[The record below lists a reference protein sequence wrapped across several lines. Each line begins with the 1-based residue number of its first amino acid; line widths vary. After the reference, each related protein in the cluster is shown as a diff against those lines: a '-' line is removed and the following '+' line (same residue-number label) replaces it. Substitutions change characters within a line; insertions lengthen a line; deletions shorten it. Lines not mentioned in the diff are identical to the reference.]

1 MLILLQAAAGVGIS
15 KLGAAIGAGI
25 AVLGAGIGIGKIGSS
40 AMEGIARQP
49 EASGD
54 LRMNMIIAAA
64 LVEGV
69 ALIAI
74 VVCLLT
80 LLTPDPGLLFW
91 MIIVFGVVF
100 FILAKYGFP
109 VIIRMV
115 EDRKAYIDQ
124 SLKTAREANEKL
136 ASVKQEGERILA
148 QANEEQVRILNEA
161 AATRDRIINEAKE
174 RARLEGDRLMEEM
187 KKQIETEKESAI
199 RDIRR
204 QVAVLSVGI
213 AEKVMRS
220 KLADEKEQME
230 LIDRMLDEMIETS
243 KK

>member
-1 MLILLQAAAGVGIS
+1 MG
-15 KLGAAIGAGI
+15 
-25 AVLGAGIGIGKIGSS
+25 
-40 AMEGIARQP
+40 
-49 EASGD
+49 
-54 LRMNMIIAAA
+54 
-64 LVEGV
+64 
-69 ALIAI
+69 
-74 VVCLLT
+74 

-124 SLKTAREANEKL
+124 SLKAAREANEKL

-161 AATRDRIINEAKE
+161 AATRHRIINEAKE

>member
-1 MLILLQAAAGVGIS
+1 MKES
-15 KLGAAIGAGI
+15 WH
-25 AVLGAGIGIGKIGSS
+25 
-40 AMEGIARQP
+40 RP
-49 EASGD
+49 
-54 LRMNMIIAAA
+54 
-64 LVEGV
+64 
-69 ALIAI
+69 
-74 VVCLLT
+74 
-80 LLTPDPGLLFW
+80 
-91 MIIVFGVVF
+91 
-100 FILAKYGFP
+100 
-109 VIIRMV
+109 
-115 EDRKAYIDQ
+115 
-124 SLKTAREANEKL
+124 
-136 ASVKQEGERILA
+136 
-148 QANEEQVRILNEA
+148 NEEQVRILNEA

>member
-1 MLILLQAAAGVGIS
+1 
-15 KLGAAIGAGI
+15 
-25 AVLGAGIGIGKIGSS
+25 
-40 AMEGIARQP
+40 ME
-49 EASGD
+49 
-54 LRMNMIIAAA
+54 
-64 LVEGV
+64 
-69 ALIAI
+69 
-74 VVCLLT
+74 

-124 SLKTAREANEKL
+124 ALKAAREANEKL